1 MQPHAAFLRS
11 YRKTLPTAA
20 VPSPTPARACALPFR
35 STRMSAPRCQRRCS
49 NDQSN
54 SFQILVPP
62 HEGLAP
68 PTIEESPA
76 VRPALRRRRHTHL
89 AALWGSL
96 LDVFERA
103 PHNPQ
108 LPPQAHESAAQMLI
122 QKVPPWCPIP
132 PHSHHRVGV
141 GGGAF
146 HLSVSLSLSLS
157 FYDVC

>member
-1 MQPHAAFLRS
+1 
-11 YRKTLPTAA
+11 
-20 VPSPTPARACALPFR
+20 
-35 STRMSAPRCQRRCS
+35 MSAPRCRRRCS

-103 PHNPQ
+103 PHNYRHRPTRVQRKCSHKKSRHGARSHRIRTTVLELVAEPFTSPSPSPYPSMMSAKLGPPPAAGARPQ
-108 LPPQAHESAAQMLI
+108 HPG
-122 QKVPPWCPIP
+122 CPGP
-132 PHSHHRVGV
+132 ANPK
-141 GGGAF
+141 AF
-146 HLSVSLSLSLS
+146 
-157 FYDVC
+157 FTTR